1 VLVGAPVA
9 NRSQVETE
17 GLIGVFINTLVLRGD
32 LTGDPAA
39 AELLLRVREA
49 TLEAY
54 AHQDLPFE
62 RLVEELQP
70 ERDLSRPPLVQVLLA
85 YQAAH
90 SELPGLILES
100 RPVPTGTSKLDLTL
114 SISEELDGYLEYDSA
129 LFDAA
134 TAFRFLR
141 RFETLLTGCLADPAL
156 RFSELPL
163 LDHAE
168 RQQLLVWGAG
178 GRLAGGP
185 ACIHQLFEAQAART
199 PEAPALV
206 HGDITLTYRELDR
219 RAGQLAHRLRAL
231 GVGPE
236 QRVGICME
244 RSPALVIGMLGILKA
259 GGAYAPVDPAYPRE
273 RQAFLLDDA
282 EAPVLLTEKA
292 LLERLPPFAG
302 RILLSQDEGPDEE
315 EWSPVPVGPEN
326 LAYVIYT
333 SGSTG
338 RPKGV
343 AIEHASASALIRWA
357 AEVFPREELAAVL
370 ASTSVCF
377 DLSVFELFVPL
388 SLGGT
393 VVLAGNALDL
403 PALAEQVTLV
413 NTVPSAMAEL
423 VRSGGLPASLRAV
436 NLAGE
441 PLPRELVERIH
452 ERAPGARVLNLYG
465 PSEDTTYSTFAV
477 IPPGETRSPA
487 IGRPVAGTRV
497 LVLDRWLRLAPAGVP
512 GELFLGGAGLAR
524 GYLHRPD
531 VTAERFVPDPGS
543 AEPGAR
549 LYRTGDLVRYRA
561 DGDLDFL
568 GRIDN
573 QVKVRGF
580 RIELGEIEAAL
591 ESHPAV
597 ESAAVLALEGRLV
610 AFVVPTTASGLR
622 GHLQDRLP
630 EFMMPSAWVLLEALP
645 LTPNGKVDRRA
656 LARLGVPR
664 VEPAEAAVAP
674 RTTTEELLARLWA
687 EILKLQRVGVEDDFF
702 ELGGHSL
709 LATRVVSRV
718 REAFGVE
725 LPVRALF
732 ESPRIAALAA
742 RIEREQSASI
752 LPIPPLPRGGELPLS
767 FAQERLWFLE
777 QLDPGSPVYNM
788 PFALRL
794 VGRLDLP
801 ALQAALAE
809 IVRRHEVL
817 RTTFVHNLASAV
829 PVALPLIDLA
839 VLPEEA
845 RGAEA
850 ERIAVEEARRPFD
863 LARGPL
869 FRFRLVEMGQE
880 EYQLFVNLHHAVSD
894 GGSIEVFLRELAA
907 LY

>member
-1 VLVGAPVA
+1 ALLGRLAGQEDVLVGAPVA
-9 NRSQVETE
+9 NRGQVETE

-32 LTGDPAA
+32 LTGDPAV
-39 AELLLRVREA
+39 AELLVRVRDT

-85 YQAAH
+85 YQTAH
-90 SELPGLILES
+90 SGLPDLIQES
-100 RPVPTGTSKLDLTL
+100 RPVPTGTSKLDFTL
-114 SISEELDGYLEYDSA
+114 SLSEDLDGYLEYDSA

-134 TAFRFLR
+134 TVRRFLR
-141 RFETLLTGCLADPAL
+141 RFETLLAGLLADPSL

-163 LDHAE
+163 LDGAE
-168 RQQLLVWGAG
+168 RQQLLTWNDG
-178 GRLAGGP
+178 GRLYGEP

-219 RAGQLAHRLRAL
+219 RAGQLARRLRAL

-273 RQAFLLDDA
+273 RQAFLLEDA

-302 RILLSQDEGPDEE
+302 RILLSGDEGPDEE

-403 PALAEQVTLV
+403 PGLAERVTLV

-423 VRSGGLPASLRAV
+423 VRNGGLPASLRAV

-441 PLPRELVERIH
+441 PLPRELVDRIH
-452 ERAPGARVLNLYG
+452 EHAPGARVLNLYG

-477 IPPGETRSPA
+477 IPPGEVRTPA
-487 IGRPVAGTRV
+487 IGRPVAGTRA
-497 LVLDRWLRLAPAGVP
+497 LVLDPWLRPAPAGVP

-524 GYLHRPD
+524 GYLHRPGI
-531 VTAERFVPDPGS
+531 TAERFMPDPWS

-561 DGDLDFL
+561 DGELDFL

-610 AFVVPTTASGLR
+610 AFVVPPTASGLR

-630 EFMMPSAWVLLEALP
+630 EFMIPSAWVPLEALP

-664 VEPAEAAVAP
+664 AEPAEAAVAP
-674 RTTTEELLARLWA
+674 RTPTEELLAGLWT
-687 EILKLQRVGVEDDFF
+687 EILKLERVGVEDDFF

-767 FAQERLWFLE
+767 FAQERLW
-777 QLDPGSPVYNM
+777 
-788 PFALRL
+788 
-794 VGRLDLP
+794 
-801 ALQAALAE
+801 
-809 IVRRHEVL
+809 
-817 RTTFVHNLASAV
+817 
-829 PVALPLIDLA
+829 
-839 VLPEEA
+839 
-845 RGAEA
+845 
-850 ERIAVEEARRPFD
+850 
-863 LARGPL
+863 
-869 FRFRLVEMGQE
+869 
-880 EYQLFVNLHHAVSD
+880 
-894 GGSIEVFLRELAA
+894 
-907 LY
+907 